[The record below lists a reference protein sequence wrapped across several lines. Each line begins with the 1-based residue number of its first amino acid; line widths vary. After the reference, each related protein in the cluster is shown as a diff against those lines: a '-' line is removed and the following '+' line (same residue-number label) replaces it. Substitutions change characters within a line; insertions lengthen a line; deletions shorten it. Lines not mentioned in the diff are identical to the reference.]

1 MVAKRAVILIEGK
14 HYNNLG
20 ICTLIS
26 LIYFST
32 IKKKKLK
39 PRMVDNVLLVWFTQE
54 RSGKPVSRHIPW
66 PYIKKLEDEST
77 FVYFKLKQ
85 NVWGKYMSF

>member
-32 IKKKKLK
+32 IKKKKTK
-39 PRMVDNVLLVWFTQE
+39 TKNGRQRITGVIYA
-54 RSGKPVSRHIPW
+54 GKIWKAS
-66 PYIKKLEDEST
+66 
-77 FVYFKLKQ
+77 
-85 NVWGKYMSF
+85 